1 MNNNKINNIQNDEKE
16 REILLRDILDEAAIM
31 NLVNTDMLTQY
42 SRARRKKL
50 LKEGIDPNI
59 KNNKE
64 ELKYIKKLI
73 DRNKS
78 Y

>member
-31 NLVNTDMLTQY
+31 NLVNTDKLTHY

-73 DRNKS
+73 DRSKS
-78 Y
+78 D